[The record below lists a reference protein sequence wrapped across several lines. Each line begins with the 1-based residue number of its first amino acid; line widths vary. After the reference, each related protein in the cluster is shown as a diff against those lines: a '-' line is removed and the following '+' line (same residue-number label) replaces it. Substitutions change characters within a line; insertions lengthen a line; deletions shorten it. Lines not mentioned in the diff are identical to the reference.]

1 MVACENQPI
10 HPGDMRTEGMQII
23 SAAAVSYGTR
33 LWKIHPKDTFT
44 GWDDEYTEFV
54 DEHEERAP

>member
-1 MVACENQPI
+1 
-10 HPGDMRTEGMQII
+10 MRTEGMQII